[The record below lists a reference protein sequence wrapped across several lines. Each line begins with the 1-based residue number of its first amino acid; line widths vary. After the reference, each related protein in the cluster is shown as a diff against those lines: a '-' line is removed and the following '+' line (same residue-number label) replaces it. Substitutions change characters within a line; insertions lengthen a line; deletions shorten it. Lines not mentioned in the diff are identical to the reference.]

1 MVLRNKNQRSFNN
14 HINNVK
20 IKKSKE
26 IALLEIKTDKNLTF
40 KKHISELCRKASY

>member
-1 MVLRNKNQRSFNN
+1 MVLRNKDQRSFII

-26 IALLEIKTDKNLTF
+26 LTLLEIKTDKNLTF
-40 KKHISELCRKASY
+40 KKRIGEL